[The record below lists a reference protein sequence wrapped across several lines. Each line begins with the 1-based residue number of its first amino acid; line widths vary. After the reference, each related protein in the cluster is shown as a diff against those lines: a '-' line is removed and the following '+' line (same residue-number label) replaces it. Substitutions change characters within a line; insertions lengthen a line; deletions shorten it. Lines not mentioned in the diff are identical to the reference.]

1 MLFEKNLKY
10 KKVKQLRKS
19 HSMQRNVIGYIDT
32 KQQMLLENKKQANN
46 RKGHFI
52 KKEI

>member
-1 MLFEKNLKY
+1 
-10 KKVKQLRKS
+10 
-19 HSMQRNVIGYIDT
+19 MQRNVIGYIDM